1 MKLPEPDTLPHLPHL
16 PHLPPLPHPPL
27 AIELYINSELFKIGP
42 TSVNLITL
50 VTAAVIVLVSYLISR
65 GVRAA
70 MRRFFARGGMEPTGE
85 RGAIERLVHYAILMM
100 GIVVALRTTGIR
112 LDALFTAGAVFAVG
126 FGFAMQNITQNFV
139 SGVILL
145 FERTIKPGDV
155 IEVGGQIVKVHQMS
169 IRATIVRTLDEEDV
183 IVPNSSLVQSNVKNF
198 TLEDNIYRVR
208 VLVGV
213 SYASDVPKVR
223 SVLEDC
229 ARSMDY
235 REPGFEPRVL
245 LLNFGTSALEFET
258 SVWMRDPWNHR
269 IAASKL
275 REAIWAAFKAQQ
287 ISIAFPQ
294 VDVHIDPPVAES
306 LRLLS
311 GSKAP
316 SAA

>member
-1 MKLPEPDTLPHLPHL
+1 MSMKPAEQVADPF
-16 PHLPPLPHPPL
+16 
-27 AIELYINSELFKIGP
+27 IRVELFRVGTTKVTP
-42 TSVNLITL
+42 TTL
-50 VTAAVIVLVSYLISR
+50 VIALVIILLSFLCSR
-65 GVRAA
+65 VFRAG
-70 MRRFFARGGMEPTGE
+70 MRRFIQRSGLTPTGE
-85 RGAIERLVHYAILMM
+85 VGAIERLVHY
-100 GIVVALRTTGIR
+100 GIVLLGILVAMRTTGIR
-112 LDALFTAGAVFAVG
+112 LDALFAAGAVFAVG
-126 FGFAMQNITQNFV
+126 FGFAMQNIAQNFV

-155 IEVGGQIVKVHQMS
+155 IEVGGQIVKVQQMS

-208 VLVGV
+208 VTVGV
-213 SYASDVPKVR
+213 SYNSDVPKVKA
-223 SVLEDC
+223 VLESC
-229 ARSMDY
+229 ARAMDY
-235 REPGFEPRVL
+235 REKGYEPRVL
-245 LLNFGTSALEFET
+245 LLGFGASALEFEA

-275 REAIWAAFKAQQ
+275 REAIWLAFKEQQ

-294 VDVHIDPPVAES
+294 VDMHFDPPVAES

-311 GSKAP
+311 ARSAT

>member
-1 MKLPEPDTLPHLPHL
+1 MLPVEHLRIEPLIT
-16 PHLPPLPHPPL
+16 
-27 AIELYINSELFKIGP
+27 IELFKVGA
-42 TSVNLITL
+42 TSVNMVTL
-50 VTAAVIVLVSYLISR
+50 VTAVAVVLASYILSR
-65 GVRAA
+65 VVRATI
-70 MRRFFARGGMEPTGE
+70 RRFFARGGLAPTGE
-85 RGAIERLVHYAILMM
+85 AGAIERLVHYGIMM
-100 GIVVALRTTGIR
+100 AGIVVALRMTGIR

-183 IVPNSSLVQSNVKNF
+183 IVPNASLVQSNVKNF

-208 VLVGV
+208 VNVGV
-213 SYASDVPKVR
+213 SYHSDVPQVKA
-223 SVLEDC
+223 VLEAC

-235 REPGFEPRVL
+235 RETGFDPRVL
-245 LLNFGTSALEFET
+245 LLNFGPSALEFEV

-269 IAASKL
+269 IASSKL
-275 REAIWAAFKAQQ
+275 REAIWRAFKDQQ

-294 VDVHIDPPVAES
+294 VDVHFDPPVTDN
-306 LRLLS
+306 LRVLS
-311 GSKAP
+311 AGKAP

>member
-1 MKLPEPDTLPHLPHL
+1 MRSSFASD
-16 PHLPPLPHPPL
+16 
-27 AIELYINSELFKIGP
+27 ELFKIG
-42 TSVNLITL
+42 TTVVTLVTL
-50 VTAAVIVLVSYLISR
+50 VTAASIILFSYLLSR
-65 GVRAA
+65 GVRHALH
-70 MRRFFARGGMEPTGE
+70 RFFARGGIAPSGE
-85 RGAIERLVHYAILMM
+85 VGAIERLAHYFIVLM
-100 GIVVALRTTGIR
+100 GIMIALRTTGIK

-126 FGFAMQNITQNFV
+126 FGFAMQNIAQNFV

-155 IEVGGQIVKVHQMS
+155 IEVGGQIVKVQQMS

-208 VLVGV
+208 VAIGV
-213 SYASDVPKVR
+213 SYSSDVRQVKAL
-223 SVLEDC
+223 LEQC
-229 ARSMDY
+229 AKSMEY

-245 LLNFGTSALEFET
+245 LVNFGPSALEFEA

-269 IAASKL
+269 IASSKL
-275 REAIWAAFKAQQ
+275 REAIWYAFKEQQ
-287 ISIAFPQ
+287 ISLAFPQ
-294 VDVHIDPPVAES
+294 IDVHLEQPIVDS

-311 GSKAP
+311 GGKP

>member
-1 MKLPEPDTLPHLPHL
+1 MKAQHHS
-16 PHLPPLPHPPL
+16 PLDSL
-27 AIELYINSELFKIGP
+27 SKAELFTIG
-42 TSVNLITL
+42 TTA
-50 VTAAVIVLVSYLISR
+50 VTAVTLATALLIVAASYFISR
-65 GVRAA
+65 AVRAA
-70 MRRFFARGGMEPTGE
+70 MRRFFARGGLMPSGE
-85 RGAIERLVHYAILMM
+85 AGAIERLVHYAILMS
-100 GIVVALRTTGIR
+100 GIVVALRMTGIR

-208 VLVGV
+208 VAVGV
-213 SYASDVPKVR
+213 AYDSDVPAVKAA
-223 SVLEDC
+223 LDAC

-235 REPGFEPRVL
+235 RETGFEPRVL
-245 LLNFGTSALEFET
+245 LTAFGASSLDFEV

-269 IAASKL
+269 IASSKL
-275 REAIWAAFKAQQ
+275 REAIWLKFKEQQ

-294 VDVHIDPPVAES
+294 VDVHFDRPVTDG
-306 LRLLS
+306 LRLLAQ
-311 GSKAP
+311 GKAP

>member
-1 MKLPEPDTLPHLPHL
+1 MKSPEPSLSEPF
-16 PHLPPLPHPPL
+16 
-27 AIELYINSELFKIGP
+27 IRVELFKVGSTRVTP
-42 TSVNLITL
+42 TTL
-50 VTAAVIVLVSYLISR
+50 VIAGVIVLLSFLCSR
-65 GVRAA
+65 VIRAGI
-70 MRRFFARGGMEPTGE
+70 RRFFQRSGLAPTGE
-85 RGAIERLVHYAILMM
+85 AGAVERLVHYGVMLM
-100 GIVVALRTTGIR
+100 GILVAMRTTGIR
-112 LDALFTAGAVFAVG
+112 LDALFAAGAVFAVG
-126 FGFAMQNITQNFV
+126 FGFAMQNIAQNFV

-155 IEVGGQIVKVHQMS
+155 IEVGGQIVKVQQMS

-213 SYASDVPKVR
+213 SYASDVPKVKA
-223 SVLEDC
+223 VLESC

-235 REPGFEPRVL
+235 REKGFEPRVL
-245 LLNFGTSALEFET
+245 LLHFGASALEFEA

-269 IAASKL
+269 IAGSRL
-275 REAIWAAFKAQQ
+275 REAIWLAFKEQQ

-294 VDVHIDPPVAES
+294 VDVHLALPVAES

-311 GSKAP
+311 ERKAT

>member
-1 MKLPEPDTLPHLPHL
+1 MKPAEHSQIEPFIKL
-16 PHLPPLPHPPL
+16 
-27 AIELYINSELFKIGP
+27 ELFRVGSTAV
-42 TSVNLITL
+42 TSVTL
-50 VTAAVIVLVSYLISR
+50 VTAAIIVLISYVISR
-65 GVRAA
+65 LLRAA
-70 MRRFFARGGMEPTGE
+70 MRRFFARGGMAPTGE
-85 RGAIERLVHYAILMM
+85 AGAIERLVHYGILMV
-100 GIVVALRTTGIR
+100 GITVALRMTGIH

-208 VLVGV
+208 VGVGV

-223 SVLEDC
+223 AVLEAC

-235 REPGFEPRVL
+235 REKGFEPRVL
-245 LLNFGTSALEFET
+245 LLNFGPNALEFEA

-275 REAIWAAFKAQQ
+275 REAIWLAFKEQQ

-294 VDVHIDPPVAES
+294 VDMHFDQPIAES

-311 GSKAP
+311 SSKAP
-316 SAA
+316 NAA

>member
-1 MKLPEPDTLPHLPHL
+1 MKPQEHSQLEP
-16 PHLPPLPHPPL
+16 
-27 AIELYINSELFKIGP
+27 IISIELFKIGP
-42 TSVNLITL
+42 TTITVATLITAGL
-50 VTAAVIVLVSYLISR
+50 IVLASYFFSR
-65 GVRAA
+65 VFRLAV
-70 MRRFFARGGMEPTGE
+70 RRFFARTGVTPTGE
-85 RGAIERLVHYAILMM
+85 AGAVERLVHYGILMT
-100 GIVVALRTTGIR
+100 GIIVAFRTIGIR
-112 LDALFTAGAVFAVG
+112 LDALFAAGAVFAVG

-198 TLEDNIYRVR
+198 TLEANIYRVR
-208 VLVGV
+208 VAVGV
-213 SYASDVPKVR
+213 SYASDVPKVKA
-223 SVLEDC
+223 VLEEC

-235 REPGFEPRVL
+235 REKGFEPRVL
-245 LLNFGTSALEFET
+245 LLNFGASALEFEC

-275 REAIWAAFKAQQ
+275 REAIWVAFKEQQ
-287 ISIAFPQ
+287 INIAFPQ
-294 VDVHIDPPVAES
+294 VDIHFDQPVADS

-311 GSKAP
+311 GGKASSP
-316 SAA
+316 ARSG

>member
-1 MKLPEPDTLPHLPHL
+1 MHVAEQSHAQPFFAE
-16 PHLPPLPHPPL
+16 
-27 AIELYINSELFKIGP
+27 ELFKIG
-42 TSVNLITL
+42 TTVVTL
-50 VTAAVIVLVSYLISR
+50 VTLTTAAVIILLSYLVSR

-70 MRRFFARGGMEPTGE
+70 LHRFFARGGLAPSGE
-85 RGAIERLVHYAILMM
+85 VGAIERLAHYGIVLI

-126 FGFAMQNITQNFV
+126 FGFAMQNIAQNFV

-155 IEVGGQIVKVHQMS
+155 IEVGGQIVKVQQMS

-208 VLVGV
+208 VTVGV
-213 SYASDVPKVR
+213 SYNSDIRQVR
-223 SVLEDC
+223 AVLESC

-235 REPGFEPRVL
+235 REQGYEPRVL
-245 LLNFGTSALEFET
+245 LLAFGASALEFEA

-269 IAASKL
+269 IASSKL
-275 REAIWAAFKAQQ
+275 REAIWLAFKEQQ

-294 VDVHIDPPVAES
+294 VDVHLDQPVVES

-311 GSKAP
+311 GGKAP